1 MKLLITGFFEVKL
14 PLMPVIIILML
25 CVLYSSVD
33 LQSSCIEEYSAAMY
47 RSATLCET
55 TTRCTYTV

>member
-33 LQSSCIEEYSAAMY
+33 LQSSCIEEYSAAMSSFSY
-47 RSATLCET
+47 
-55 TTRCTYTV
+55 VV